1 MFFSE
6 ARTLRYD
13 VPQGSIIGPFLFLS
27 YVNDFPQALSDTG
40 SYLYADE
47 TCISYQHEGFKKLK
61 FF

>member
-6 ARTLRYD
+6 ARTLRCD

-27 YVNDFPQALSDTG
+27 YVNDFSQSLSDAG